1 MASAESLKILR
12 ELQSKPENK
21 VCVDCETKNPQW
33 ASVSYGVFMC
43 LECSGKH
50 RGLGVHISFV
60 RSVTMDAWN
69 QDQLAKMQHGGN
81 SVMNTFF
88 AKYGVQKHTDVRD
101 KYNSPAAEFYRE
113 KLKAE
118 VEGREYTPPAPSS
131 AAAKGRGSS
140 ASRHVSKNKS
150 FGGAV
155 HGASDWDSW
164 EGEASGAQTM
174 HQSNSEYTLDAY
186 EKSAAAKEDFFARKQ
201 RENAMKPEGVPP
213 SQGGKYV
220 GFGSTP
226 APQSSQASGRHG
238 GGFDDVTGM
247 VTKGLSD
254 LSVFAKTKANEMND
268 ALQEA
273 GVAERTKEYGVKG
286 WALLRSAYAS
296 AASTIEKTAA
306 QQGYQVDLGSK
317 KIADGVKVGSGGGR
331 YASLDNPPPL
341 GHGFEEPAAAY
352 SDPPS
357 SFTRQTSAS
366 LHTESRGGVGKGS
379 GGQDLLNFDDND
391 ADDWADWGDQR
402 TSSTQNQKSSM
413 TTRSSSQ
420 QKKKNDD
427 MIGWDG
433 WEDGDDGSSHQNK
446 KKDALG
452 TDDPDDWGT
461 W

>member
-140 ASRHVSKNKS
+140 ASRHVGKNKS

-186 EKSAAAKEDFFARKQ
+186 ERSAAAKEDFFARKQ
-201 RENAMKPEGVPP
+201 RENAMKPEGLPP

-226 APQSSQASGRHG
+226 HRRVHRRLG
-238 GGFDDVTGM
+238 GM
-247 VTKGLSD
+247 
-254 LSVFAKTKANEMND
+254 TKANEMND

-341 GHGFEEPAAAY
+341 GHGFEEPA
-352 SDPPS
+352 
-357 SFTRQTSAS
+357 T
-366 LHTESRGGVGKGS
+366 V
-379 GGQDLLNFDDND
+379 
-391 ADDWADWGDQR
+391 
-402 TSSTQNQKSSM
+402 
-413 TTRSSSQ
+413 
-420 QKKKNDD
+420 
-427 MIGWDG
+427 
-433 WEDGDDGSSHQNK
+433 
-446 KKDALG
+446 
-452 TDDPDDWGT
+452 
-461 W
+461 

>member
-1 MASAESLKILR
+1 
-12 ELQSKPENK
+12 
-21 VCVDCETKNPQW
+21 
-33 ASVSYGVFMC
+33 
-43 LECSGKH
+43 
-50 RGLGVHISFV
+50 
-60 RSVTMDAWN
+60 MDAWN

-88 AKYGVQKHTDVRD
+88 MKYGVQKHTDVRD

-131 AAAKGRGSS
+131 AAAKGRG
-140 ASRHVSKNKS
+140 ASKHVSKNKS

-186 EKSAAAKEDFFARKQ
+186 ERSAAAKEDFFARKQ
-201 RENAMKPEGVPP
+201 KENAMKPEGVPP

-226 APQSSQASGRHG
+226 AGGSQAVPSGRHG
-238 GGFDDVTGM
+238 GGFDDVTGI
-247 VTKGLSD
+247 VTKGLSE
-254 LSVFAKTKANEMND
+254 LSVFASSAASVAKTKASEMND

-317 KIADGVKVGSGGGR
+317 KVADGVVAGGGGGR
-331 YASLDNPPPL
+331 YASLDTPPPL
-341 GHGFEEPAAAY
+341 GHGFEGPPLSAPAIVTSSSSSYTAKTN
-352 SDPPS
+352 SRSNLPPPRS
-357 SFTRQTSAS
+357 SSSSSVRQTRTAG
-366 LHTESRGGVGKGS
+366 T
-379 GGQDLLNFDDND
+379 DLLQLDTDTTTATTNDDG
-391 ADDWADWGDQR
+391 DWADWGDDAR
-402 TSSTQNQKSSM
+402 P
-413 TTRSSSQ
+413 SQ
-420 QKKKNDD
+420 SRKKNDD
-427 MIGWDG
+427 LIGWDG
-433 WEDGDDGSSHQNK
+433 WEEGDDEKQ

>member
-1 MASAESLKILR
+1 
-12 ELQSKPENK
+12 
-21 VCVDCETKNPQW
+21 
-33 ASVSYGVFMC
+33 
-43 LECSGKH
+43 
-50 RGLGVHISFV
+50 
-60 RSVTMDAWN
+60 MDAWN

-131 AAAKGRGSS
+131 AAAKGRASS

-186 EKSAAAKEDFFARKQ
+186 ERSAAAKEDFFARKQ

-226 APQSSQASGRHG
+226 APQSSQALGSGRHG

-254 LSVFAKTKANEMND
+254 LSVFASNAASVAKTKASEMND

-317 KIADGVKVGSGGGR
+317 KIADGVKAGGGGGR
-331 YASLDNPPPL
+331 YASLDNPPPS
-341 GHGFEEPAAAY
+341 GHGFEEPAAVY
-352 SDPPS
+352 SDPPAS
-357 SFTRQTSAS
+357 YTRQTSETRDA
-366 LHTESRGGVGKGS
+366 VGKGS
-379 GGQDLLNFDDND
+379 TGGKDLLNFDND
-391 ADDWADWGDQR
+391 DTDDWADWGDQR
-402 TSSTQNQKSSM
+402 TSSTQN
-413 TTRSSSQ
+413 RSLTKSQ
-420 QKKKNDD
+420 QKKNDD

-433 WEDGDDGSSHQNK
+433 WEDGDDGSHQK